1 MRENWTDFEKYMFH
15 AMGRLDSR
23 LSKLE
28 GRASVWGA
36 VAGIIGAAVIE
47 AIFKVIQRS

>member
-1 MRENWTDFEKYMFH
+1 MKENWSDFEKYVFG
-15 AMGRLDSR
+15 ALERLDSR

-36 VAGIIGAAVIE
+36 LAGVVGAAVIE
-47 AIFKVIQRS
+47 AAFKIFQHS